1 MIFVLSID
9 VIHLDYESI
18 KIIQESENYEAIGKL
33 ILNSGNIVV
42 MMKEYI
48 RLDGYGH
55 ALNSY
60 DGSSNEIQLNGVDY
74 IYYRND

>member
-1 MIFVLSID
+1 M
-9 VIHLDYESI
+9 DYESI
-18 KIIQESENYEAIGKL
+18 KIIQESENYEVIGKL
-33 ILNSGNIVV
+33 ILNSGNISE
-42 MMKEYI
+42 MMEEYI
-48 RLDGYGH
+48 LSDGYGH